1 MKDNILVI
9 TYNLNFII
17 RRLEQLT
24 YEAVDY
30 DVEEKIKQLNEKVY
44 EMADV
49 VETIEVML
57 EYASP
62 PTPLQKRGAN
72 VRG

>member
-1 MKDNILVI
+1 MNEAIPFYGAIMKDNILVI

-49 VETIEVML
+49 VETIEVLL
-57 EYASP
+57 E
-62 PTPLQKRGAN
+62 
-72 VRG
+72 